1 MSIKCFI
8 NLTEYREAFELF
20 DKGTD
25 KIYYFQV
32 AHLVRALG
40 EEPTNFDVLKVL
52 GYPNEKGNEV
62 AVFHEKAI
70 WHLFRVGFYVAI
82 IALAYPISICA
93 FFFKVSY
100 HTHLYHV

>member
-1 MSIKCFI
+1 MAITFFI

-62 AVFHEKAI
+62 VVFHEASFLGWFLCCNHCPCLSNI
-70 WHLFRVGFYVAI
+70 HLR
-82 IALAYPISICA
+82 
-93 FFFKVSY
+93 FF
-100 HTHLYHV
+100 